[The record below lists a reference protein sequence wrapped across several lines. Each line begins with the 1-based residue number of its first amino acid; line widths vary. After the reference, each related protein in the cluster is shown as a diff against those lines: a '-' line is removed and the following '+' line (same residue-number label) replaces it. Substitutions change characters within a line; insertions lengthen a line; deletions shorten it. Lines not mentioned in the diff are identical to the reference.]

1 MTYDKNNIFAK
12 ILRKEIPCDIVDEN
26 NHALA
31 FNDIS
36 PRAPVHI
43 LIIPK
48 KDYQN
53 FNEFISLATKHEI
66 IDFYELINKIINKKN
81 LHAHGYRIIANNGSD
96 ANQEVKHL
104 HYHLLAGKN
113 LGLMIN

>member
-12 ILRKEIPCDIVDEN
+12 ILRKEVPCNIIDEN
-26 NHALA
+26 ENALA

-36 PRAPVHI
+36 PRAPIHI

-48 KDYQN
+48 KAYQN
-53 FNEFISLATKHEI
+53 FNEFISFATKDEI
-66 IDFYELINKIINKKN
+66 IDFYKLINKIISENK
-81 LHAHGYRIIANNGSD
+81 LSDDGYRIIANNGRN

-104 HYHLLAGKN
+104 HYHLLGGKN

>member
-26 NHALA
+26 NNALA
-31 FNDIS
+31 FHDIS
-36 PRAPVHI
+36 PRAPIHV

-48 KDYQN
+48 KAYQN
-53 FNEFISLATKHEI
+53 FYEFISLATKDEI
-66 IDFYELINKIINKKN
+66 LDFHELINKIIKEKKLYDN
-81 LHAHGYRIIANNGSD
+81 GYRIIANNGID

-104 HYHLLAGKN
+104 HYHLLGGKN

>member
-1 MTYDKNNIFAK
+1 MSYNKNNIFAK
-12 ILRKEIPCDIVDEN
+12 ILRKEIPCNIIDEN
-26 NHALA
+26 INALA
-31 FNDIS
+31 FNDIA
-36 PRAPVHI
+36 PRAPIHI

-48 KDYQN
+48 KAYKN
-53 FNEFISLATKHEI
+53 FNEFISYATKDEI
-66 IDFYELINKIINKKN
+66 IDFYQLINKIIKEKKLN
-81 LHAHGYRIIANNGSD
+81 IRGYRIIANNGID

>member
-12 ILRKEIPCDIVDEN
+12 ILRNEIPCNIVDQN
-26 NHALA
+26 DNALA

-36 PRAPVHI
+36 PRAPIHI

-48 KDYQN
+48 KEYQN
-53 FNEFISLATKHEI
+53 FNEFISLATKDEI
-66 IDFYELINKIINKKN
+66 IDFYELINKIIKKN
-81 LHAHGYRIIANNGSD
+81 KLYESGYRIIANNGSN

-104 HYHLLAGKN
+104 HYHLLVGKN